1 VELNSARKGTLASRS
16 SLRRYAEVNLPA
28 FELHLVQYGTV
39 VLRSR
44 VIFGDE
50 KTPTPISED
59 VISYIDLDP
68 VWYVPPSIVKEL
80 LDHEKRTPPLAGVGR
95 TRLAE
100 PRGRSAQARSDA
112 GP

>member
-50 KTPTPISED
+50 KTPTPIFED